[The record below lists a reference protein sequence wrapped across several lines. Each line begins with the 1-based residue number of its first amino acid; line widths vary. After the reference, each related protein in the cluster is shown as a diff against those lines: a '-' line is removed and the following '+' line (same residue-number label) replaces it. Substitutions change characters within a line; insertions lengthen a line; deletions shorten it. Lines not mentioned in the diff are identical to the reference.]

1 MKMRE
6 LLLHLMD
13 NYKLD
18 DEILEEKS
26 LYKEAGYP
34 ITRDNPYGLQF
45 VHSVKL
51 EIERREATV
60 EEAEKCMKGM
70 QEMGINIYKED
81 PRKLP

>member
-18 DEILEEKS
+18 DEITEEKS
-26 LYKEAGYP
+26 LYKQGGYP

-45 VHSVKL
+45 VHSIKL

-60 EEAEKCMKGM
+60 EEVEKCMKGM
-70 QEMGINIYKED
+70 QEMGINICIED